1 MGPLGNDLGSIAAIV
16 AVLRQSSETGGGVKA
31 ERTNRGFVVIAHA
44 GISLQRIS
52 LAALIIAL
60 GLLIDDAMIAVENDG
75 GAAGSRRSPGEGR
88 NARFHL
94 HGLSHADGGHW

>member
-60 GLLIDDAMIAVENDG
+60 G
-75 GAAGSRRSPGEGR
+75 
-88 NARFHL
+88 F
-94 HGLSHADGGHW
+94 